1 MREPKRYAWETT
13 GTMRCTQAYAG
24 MQGLVEEYQRR
35 AREYRR
41 LVERTDDPLIAA
53 YLIELAEVYEEEARN
68 LALRIPQPGPESQE

>member
-1 MREPKRYAWETT
+1 
-13 GTMRCTQAYAG
+13 

-53 YLIELAEVYEEEARN
+53 CLIELAEVYEEQAQGLARQ
-68 LALRIPQPGPESQE
+68 ALQAGPESQQ